1 MYNLNQMPAASIHVL
16 GMAFVNGIT
25 SLAGIIGNTLV
36 LIVLLKNKGYF
47 HGINVLIGALAITDL
62 MVCIIV
68 QPVFIYLL
76 FGSLKAA
83 NTLKAFD
90 NNVFA
95 VMIQMSLNIL
105 LCIAISRFLE
115 ITHPFLYRSFAT
127 KSRIVI
133 VIMVVAVISTAQGI
147 LFNTVSSM
155 ESAEPFFQ
163 YATIAVFLLIYGKL
177 YLIARKHRKE
187 IICQSRSLAFNHGP
201 TGKRF
206 ARLRNSTITTA
217 IITGTFVI
225 CFLPFSIVNML
236 DNEEVEEDSYEAL
249 RLWISTIVSISSS
262 LNAYIYAL
270 RSENFKNAIK
280 KEFQGKCCWRKKQL
294 QGRK

>member
-1 MYNLNQMPAASIHVL
+1 MYDLNQMSAASIHVI
-16 GMAFVNGIT
+16 GMAVVNGIT

-36 LIVLLKNKGYF
+36 IIVLLKNKGYF

-76 FGSLKAA
+76 FGSLNV

-95 VMIQMSLNIL
+95 IMIQMSLNIL

-127 KSRIVI
+127 KSRIAI
-133 VIMVVAVISTAQGI
+133 VILVVAVISTAQGI

-163 YATIAVFLLIYGKL
+163 YATIAVFLMIYGRL
-177 YLIARKHRKE
+177 YLIARKHRNE

-236 DNEEVEEDSYEAL
+236 DNEEAEDGEYEAL
-249 RLWISTIVSISSS
+249 RLWISTIVSSSSS

-280 KEFQGKCCWRKKQL
+280 KEFQGKYCWRKKQL
-294 QGRK
+294 Q